1 MRFGQAVKMALKS
14 ILAKKGRSFLT
25 MLGIIIGIAS
35 VMTIVATVDGYNRK
49 MMEAFEAQGTNKI
62 TVSLQLNSGESGFE
76 KIYNYCMGI
85 EEAIGVTPSGE
96 IGGTIKYGAK
106 TSDTMDWKEQPRVV
120 LGSDQYSLC
129 NNFTLARGRD
139 LSSIDVE
146 KYHQVCVLGARA
158 ARTMF
163 DYADPLNQSL
173 MINGV
178 PFQVVGVYAE
188 KDKSS
193 GYSMDSVIVVPY
205 TAQRFLP
212 NAGGGGSNE
221 CVVKVK
227 DSQSIGKVINTLQA
241 YIDSLTQSGS
251 RGWGYAY
258 SEQQWQEE
266 SNNMLTMI
274 SVVLGSIAGISL
286 LVGGIGI
293 MNIMLVTVTERTRE
307 IGIRRAIGAER
318 SSIVVQFLVESAM
331 ICGIGGIIGIAI
343 GYGGTHL
350 AGVLLGNMLEEEM
363 SLYPSPTIT
372 LEAFTFSVSLGV
384 LFGMYP
390 AIKASGLQPVVALR
404 SE

>member
-1 MRFGQAVKMALKS
+1 MKFGQAVKMAVKS

-35 VMTIVATVDGYNRK
+35 VMTIVATVSGYNDK
-49 MMEAFEAQGTNKI
+49 MMEAFEAQGTNKV
-62 TVSLQLNSGESGFE
+62 TVSLYLNSGESGFE
-76 KIYNYCMGI
+76 KIYDYCMGI
-85 EEAIGVTPSGE
+85 PEAIGVTPSAE
-96 IGGTIKYGAK
+96 IGGTVKYGAK
-106 TSDTMDWKEQPRVV
+106 TSDTMEWRERPRVV
-120 LGSDQYSLC
+120 LASDQYSLC
-129 NNFTLARGRD
+129 SSFTVTRGRD
-139 LSSIDVE
+139 LSGIDIE

-163 DYADPLNQSL
+163 DYADPLYQNL

-188 KDKSS
+188 KDKDS

-205 TAQRFLP
+205 TANRFLSK
-212 NAGGGGSNE
+212 GGDMSSGMSE
-221 CVVKVK
+221 CVVKVR
-227 DSQSIGKVINTLQA
+227 DSQSINKVISTLQA
-241 YIDSLTQSGS
+241 YIDSLTQNGE

-258 SEQQWQEE
+258 SEQQWMDE
-266 SNNMLTMI
+266 SSGVLGMI
-274 SVVLGSIAGISL
+274 SVVLGGIAGISL

-318 SSIVVQFLVESAM
+318 SSIVAQFLVESAM

-343 GYGGTHL
+343 GYFGTNV
-350 AGVLLGNMLEEEM
+350 AGKLLFEGM
-363 SLYPSPTIT
+363 SLVPSLKIT
-372 LEAFTFSVSLGV
+372 LGAFAFSVSLGV

-404 SE
+404 AE